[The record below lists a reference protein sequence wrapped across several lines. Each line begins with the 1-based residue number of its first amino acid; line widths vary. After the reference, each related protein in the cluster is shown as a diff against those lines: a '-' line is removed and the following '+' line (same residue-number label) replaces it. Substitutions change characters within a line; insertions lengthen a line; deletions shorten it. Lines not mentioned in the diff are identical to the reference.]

1 MLTPNNNVVVM
12 LLLLVIFEFF
22 SQGGLAV
29 IAYFRREAPGM
40 QPEGFA
46 CPSLVLCTWAVLQT
60 EHVIAT
66 DM

>member
-1 MLTPNNNVVVM
+1 M

-29 IAYFRREAPGM
+29 IAYFRREAPGV

-46 CPSLVLCTWAVLQT
+46 CPSLVLCTRAVLQT